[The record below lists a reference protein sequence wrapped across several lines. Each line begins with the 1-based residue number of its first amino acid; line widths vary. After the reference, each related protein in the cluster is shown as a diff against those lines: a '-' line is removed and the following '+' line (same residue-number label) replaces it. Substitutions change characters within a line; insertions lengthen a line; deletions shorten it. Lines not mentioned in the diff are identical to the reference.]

1 MKSLSTSAIPLTMLD
16 TEFEKRLADLE
27 KRVSAL
33 ERNMNKRQS
42 NFSQDIITKIDEIG
56 TQDLVILAL
65 KEKPNSTKS
74 EIKNILS
81 DWGKSYGNWFEGGN
95 FSGRLIKKGLVRKA
109 GKNEKGEDKFLLT
122 KKGEKRA
129 DDLLQSG

>member
-1 MKSLSTSAIPLTMLD
+1 MLD
-16 TEFEKRLADLE
+16 SEFEKRLADLE
-27 KRVSAL
+27 KRVSIL
-33 ERNMNKRQS
+33 EQNKNNQRQA
-42 NFSQDIITKIDEIG
+42 NFLQDIITKIDEIG

-95 FSGRLIKKGLVRKA
+95 FGGRLIKKGLVKKA
-109 GKNEKGEDKFLLT
+109 DKNEKGEDRFLLT

-129 DDLLQSG
+129 DDLK

>member
-1 MKSLSTSAIPLTMLD
+1 MLD
-16 TEFEKRLADLE
+16 SEFEKRLADLE
-27 KRVSAL
+27 KRVSIL
-33 ERNMNKRQS
+33 EQNINNQRPA
-42 NFSQDIITKIDEIG
+42 NFLQDIITKIDEIG

-74 EIKNILS
+74 EIKNTLS

-95 FSGRLIKKGLVRKA
+95 FSGRLIKKGLVKKA
-109 GKNEKGEDKFLLT
+109 DKNEKGEDRFLLT

>member
-1 MKSLSTSAIPLTMLD
+1 MLD

-27 KRVSAL
+27 KRVSIL
-33 ERNMNKRQS
+33 EQNKNNQRPA

-56 TQDLVILAL
+56 TQDLVILVL

-95 FSGRLIKKGLVRKA
+95 FSGRLIKKGLVKKA
-109 GKNEKGEDKFLLT
+109 DKNEKGEDRFLLT
-122 KKGEKRA
+122 KKG
-129 DDLLQSG
+129 